1 MTTGIPV
8 VVALGEVLWDLFPDG
23 ARFGGAPANFAQHA
37 AALGAEVWLVTGLGD
52 DDLGREA
59 LERLRQSPLILDHV
73 SVLEDYPTGRVR
85 IELNQRGEPTYRFGD
100 DEAWDHLM
108 WSDGLAD
115 LSRRCDA
122 VCFGTLGQRSPDSR
136 RVIERFVAGTS
147 DRTLRVLDLNLRP
160 PYTDR
165 EVIDAS
171 LQMANVLKLNDSE
184 LKVLAEHLPL
194 SSDDEPGRLI
204 ELAERMDF
212 RAVALTQGP
221 RGALLYQDGATCQVD
236 SQSVQ
241 VEDTVGAGDA
251 FNAAIVIGLIRG
263 AELETIGRSAC
274 RIAEYVC
281 EQKGAT
287 PQIPGGLVPEFGRSD
302 E

>member
-1 MTTGIPV
+1 MPNQPPV

-37 AALGAEVWLVTGLGD
+37 AALGANVWLVTGLGD
-52 DDLGREA
+52 DDLGRDA
-59 LERLRQSPLILDHV
+59 LERLRESPLILDHV
-73 SVLEDYPTGRVR
+73 SVLEDYPTGRVQ
-85 IELNQRGEPTYRFGD
+85 IELNQRGEATYRFGE
-100 DEAWDHLM
+100 DEAWDHLA

-115 LSRRCDA
+115 LSGRCDA
-122 VCFGTLGQRSPDSR
+122 VCFGTLGQRNPESR
-136 RVIERFVAGTS
+136 RVIERFVRGTS
-147 DRTLRVLDLNLRP
+147 DQALRVLDLNLRP

-184 LKVLAEHLPL
+184 LKVLADHLGL
-194 SSDDEPGRLI
+194 SSDDEPGRLT
-204 ELAERMDF
+204 ELAERLDL

-221 RGALLYQDGATCQVD
+221 RGAVLVRDGKICQID
-236 SQSVQ
+236 SRSVP
-241 VEDTVGAGDA
+241 VEDTVGAGDS
-251 FNAAIVIGLIRG
+251 FTAAIVVGLIAG

-281 EQKGAT
+281 AQKGAT
-287 PQIPGGLVPEFGRSD
+287 PRIPAELVPEFARAKD
-302 E
+302 